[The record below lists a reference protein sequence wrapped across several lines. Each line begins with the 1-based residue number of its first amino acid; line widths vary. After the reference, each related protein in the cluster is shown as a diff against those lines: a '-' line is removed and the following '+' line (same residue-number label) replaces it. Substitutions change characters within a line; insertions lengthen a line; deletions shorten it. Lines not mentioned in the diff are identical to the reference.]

1 MFVKLFFLFA
11 LVPVVELYVL
21 LKIGAIIGPLN
32 TVIIILITAGVG
44 AYLAK
49 QEGFRVIEKI
59 NQALREGRTPAGE
72 LLNGFFILVGGF
84 LLLTPGFITDLAG
97 ISMLIPPLRNLYCK
111 SAEKFIKKKFDISE
125 GNTDYFNEY

>member
-11 LVPVVELYVL
+11 LIPVLELYIL

-44 AYLAK
+44 AFLAK
-49 QEGFRVIEKI
+49 QEGFRVIGKI
-59 NQALREGRTPAGE
+59 NQALKEGKTPTKE
-72 LLNGFFILVGGF
+72 LFSGLFILIGGF
-84 LLLTPGFITDLAG
+84 LLLTPGFITDLVG

-111 SAEKFIKKKFDISE
+111 SAEKFVRKKFDVGE
-125 GNTDYFNEY
+125 WDTDYF